1 MSKQKQ
7 HDEETRQIRAAIY
20 AVQTDI
26 NSPQGIA
33 ASIITME
40 TQIAALQERLAQA
53 KERQAQLPLI
63 LEQLQAKLAKHLENK
78 PTISST
84 LDKIQKLQQEIAK
97 LKGDNHGNETIR
109 N

>member
-1 MSKQKQ
+1 MSKQNQ

-20 AVQTDI
+20 AVQTDR
-26 NSPQGIA
+26 NSPQGIT
-33 ASIITME
+33 ASIAAME
-40 TQIAALQERLAQA
+40 TQSASLQERLAHA

-63 LEQLQAKLAKHLENK
+63 LEQLQAKLTKHLENR

-97 LKGDNHGNETIR
+97 LKGDNHGNGTIR